1 MDKLCLYRITLVKD
15 CRLKYVGLESG
26 KLWTA
31 ITQRRASHCFP
42 FTESQNP
49 EEEKFRSIRI
59 GNPTFSTRLLPIR
72 GAVRCLFDMGFEE
85 GETHLVFPKTSS
97 VEQLRRIRELIAAE
111 RDHRLQGSP
120 SSPPVVTQNTNPTLS
135 QTVPNATPS
144 PPAPEVQQPQSIMS
158 FLRTLQSNFEH
169 VLIYENSEVQ
179 QKALSCI
186 PILQLQDKAQEK
198 LVQAMTVDPGCK
210 VNTSDFLL
218 IELLQWFKGEFFSWV
233 NNLPCSRCGGQ
244 TETAGSV
251 PPSPDDLR
259 WGAQRVESHYCSQ
272 CNFTTRFPRYNNPE
286 KLLETKRGRCG
297 EWANCFTLC
306 CRAVGLD
313 ARYIWD
319 ITDHVWTEVYSTSQS
334 RWLHC
339 DPCENVCDKPLLY
352 EIGWGKKLS
361 YIIAFSKDEVVDV
374 TWRYSCKHQEVL
386 TRRTKA
392 PESWLRKSV
401 NELNSVRQR
410 QFTSKRKSEL
420 LERLLM
426 ELVEFISPKTPNP
439 GELGGRTSGSLAW
452 RVARGETKS
461 QSASKAF
468 VFTPSEE
475 ERKHKLF
482 HLQYNTAKDCYI
494 RVSNNKEQ
502 INGWDNGVWSLESV
516 YRKTEMDWKM
526 VYLARIE
533 KSDSARICWKFDCG
547 GFGFKIKNV
556 SVRAN
561 SQTFHTGK
569 VTWSLRAND
578 QSVHLDGDTQLHEYD
593 FTGATDLVLEAEL
606 TGGEGG
612 SAWQHT
618 QLFRQSL
625 TDERFYPLE
634 IIITMESA

>member
-1 MDKLCLYRITLVKD
+1 MASLSGISELCENPNDVFLDVSKLLLTYADNILR
-15 CRLKYVGLESG
+15 
-26 KLWTA
+26 
-31 ITQRRASHCFP
+31 
-42 FTESQNP
+42 NP

-97 VEQLRRIRELIAAE
+97 VEQLRHIRELIAAE

-120 SSPPVVTQNTNPTLS
+120 SSPPVVNQNTNPTLS

-158 FLRTLQSNFEH
+158 FLSTLQSNFEH
-169 VLIYENSEVQ
+169 VLIYENPDVQ
-179 QKALSCI
+179 EKALSCI
-186 PILQLQDKAQEK
+186 PLLQLQDKVQE
-198 LVQAMTVDPGCK
+198 
-210 VNTSDFLL
+210 N
-218 IELLQWFKGEFFSWV
+218 
-233 NNLPCSRCGGQ
+233 
-244 TETAGSV
+244 
-251 PPSPDDLR
+251 
-259 WGAQRVESHYCSQ
+259 
-272 CNFTTRFPRYNNPE
+272 
-286 KLLETKRGRCG
+286 LLEATT
-297 EWANCFTLC
+297 E
-306 CRAVGLD
+306 D
-313 ARYIWD
+313 P
-319 ITDHVWTEVYSTSQS
+319 DHVWTEVYSTSQS

-392 PESWLRKSV
+392 PESWLRKSL
-401 NELNSVRQR
+401 NELNSV
-410 QFTSKRKSEL
+410 
-420 LERLLM
+420 
-426 ELVEFISPKTPNP
+426 
-439 GELGGRTSGSLAW
+439 
-452 RVARGETKS
+452 
-461 QSASKAF
+461 SKAF

-475 ERKHKLF
+475 ESKHKLF

-516 YRKTEMDWKM
+516 FRKTEMDWKM
-526 VYLARIE
+526 AYLARIE
-533 KSDSARICWKFDCG
+533 KSSSARICWKFDCG

-561 SQTFHTGK
+561 SQTFHSGK

-606 TGGEGG
+606 TGGEGD